1 MDIETRN
8 TLCCD
13 YLFWAFDFTGYTTVF
28 IHKHWNVQA
37 RMDVIQWIPSAQVEE
52 RRTGLCGGARGDDY
66 RNALVGLGFCKLS
79 CNHVVGGVVI
89 RSGIVISV
97 CTIQHGAVIVR
108 FDDSPTKMIRTD
120 LLEKKQ
126 RPHDALLI
134 ERGEWRLQ
142 QDRTLTPV
150 RDLQGVLLG
159 GATCGTCLFA
169 SDKPH
174 CPICTHNDGFSGRYV
189 LRSADKDD
197 HSSRKRSCAI
207 ETKRDLSTALQTSVG
222 QNGTAA
228 LRLPG
233 GGPTD
238 NYVSGSEHEDAQLRK
253 IVAKNSLHTC
263 NPQCLNK
270 NGMWKKHFPQ
280 KYTSFTHVPEES
292 SRPIVRRRATTEKDG
307 FSITTMRDNKQV
319 EYTNADV
326 GWHSIKYIFKY
337 VYKGLRL
344 RGGGPTDNYVSGSEH
359 EDAPL
364 RAPRL
369 RPFPG
374 VLDEDAPLRAPRL
387 RSFPGVLAYAH
398 ENSLAMPALLTVTV
412 SDTSLLT
419 NAAVAL
425 PCTSE
430 GEILLHGAPTV
441 TRRAL
446 TGAFFD
452 LNTVSDE
459 ETAQDNFE
467 HHPTRGGMELLSS
480 SSDEEKDAKKAVRRK
495 QQDEQNDKS
504 RKAMRISLKY

>member
-1 MDIETRN
+1 M
-8 TLCCD
+8 
-13 YLFWAFDFTGYTTVF
+13 
-28 IHKHWNVQA
+28 
-37 RMDVIQWIPSAQVEE
+37 
-52 RRTGLCGGARGDDY
+52 
-66 RNALVGLGFCKLS
+66 
-79 CNHVVGGVVI
+79 
-89 RSGIVISV
+89 SG
-97 CTIQHGAVIVR
+97 
-108 FDDSPTKMIRTD
+108 P
-120 LLEKKQ
+120 
-126 RPHDALLI
+126 
-134 ERGEWRLQ
+134 
-142 QDRTLTPV
+142 
-150 RDLQGVLLG
+150 
-159 GATCGTCLFA
+159 
-169 SDKPH
+169 
-174 CPICTHNDGFSGRYV
+174 
-189 LRSADKDD
+189 
-197 HSSRKRSCAI
+197 
-207 ETKRDLSTALQTSVG
+207 
-222 QNGTAA
+222 
-228 LRLPG
+228 
-233 GGPTD
+233 
-238 NYVSGSEHEDAQLRK
+238 
-253 IVAKNSLHTC
+253 
-263 NPQCLNK
+263 
-270 NGMWKKHFPQ
+270 
-280 KYTSFTHVPEES
+280 
-292 SRPIVRRRATTEKDG
+292 
-307 FSITTMRDNKQV
+307 
-319 EYTNADV
+319 
-326 GWHSIKYIFKY
+326 
-337 VYKGLRL
+337 
-344 RGGGPTDNYVSGSEH
+344 EH

-446 TGAFFD
+446 TGALFD

>member
-97 CTIQHGAVIVR
+97 CTTQHGAVIVR

-228 LRLPG
+228 LRLP
-233 GGPTD
+233 
-238 NYVSGSEHEDAQLRK
+238 
-253 IVAKNSLHTC
+253 
-263 NPQCLNK
+263 
-270 NGMWKKHFPQ
+270 
-280 KYTSFTHVPEES
+280 
-292 SRPIVRRRATTEKDG
+292 
-307 FSITTMRDNKQV
+307 
-319 EYTNADV
+319 
-326 GWHSIKYIFKY
+326 
-337 VYKGLRL
+337 
-344 RGGGPTDNYVSGSEH
+344 GGGPTDNYVSGSEH